1 MTDRDTGACP
11 PAPAVPAPRETAR
24 ASAAS
29 RLAALITRAVALIRL
44 AVALIRLAVALIRL
58 AVALIRLAGTQCC
71 TGRSQAQW
79 DRIVERDASRP
90 PGRAGIGM

>member
-1 MTDRDTGACP
+1 VRPGRDSE
-11 PAPAVPAPRETAR
+11 PAPAGPAPRETAR

-29 RLAALITRAVALIRL
+29 RLAALITRAVALITR
-44 AVALIRLAVALIRL
+44 